1 MNKIRLSKS
10 SIGEF
15 EKKAV
20 LAVLEKEYLGMGEEV
35 KLFEDEIKV
44 YLQTDKDVVCVNTGT
59 SALHLALSALG
70 VGVGDEVLVPSLTYV
85 ASFQAISATGATPVA
100 CEVNADTVFLDIDDA
115 RKKITKNTKAI
126 MPVHYASSSKGM
138 NDVYALA
145 KEFGLRVIEDAA
157 QAFGS
162 MRDGSLVGNDG
173 DVICFSFD
181 GIKNITSAEGGAIL
195 SIDKEL
201 IRKMQDARLL
211 GVEKDTEKR
220 YSGQRSWDFDVKEQ
234 GFRYHMSNVMAAIG
248 RVQLIRL
255 EEFGAKRK
263 QIASNYI
270 NGLTNISKVKFL
282 DFNFDENSSI
292 AGFYGCN
299 GASFAQLFVLIQN
312 VSFAVGSDGKAGVSE
327 ESEYFEP
334 NWYTAENEDLYMM
347 TGNPIYLYSNASKQV
362 WDERVGRTIAPNWLN
377 LHEREYWK
385 KYLPKGAATQYSTNV
400 GVNRRGKLYGKPLRL
415 GAEGAKREDNRQKLK
430 L

>member
-282 DFNFDENSSI
+282 DFNFDEI
-292 AGFYGCN
+292 VPHI
-299 GASFAQLFVLIQN
+299 FVVKVEDRDALRDFLLDNNIECGVHYKPN
-312 VSFAVGSDGKAGVSE
+312 HLHTKYKTACAFPVSE
-327 ESEYFEP
+327 E
-334 NWYTAENEDLYMM
+334 
-347 TGNPIYLYSNASKQV
+347 
-362 WDERVGRTIAPNWLN
+362 
-377 LHEREYWK
+377 
-385 KYLPKGAATQYSTNV
+385 
-400 GVNRRGKLYGKPLRL
+400 LYGQILTLPCHFDLTADEQNFVISKIS
-415 GAEGAKREDNRQKLK
+415 EFYE
-430 L
+430 